1 MSAFSVERRGG
12 VAIVTFDTP
21 NETVNKISK
30 AVGWEFEDLLGRLA
44 ADEPV
49 KAIVLRSGKPDTFIA
64 GADIEE
70 FVALRSVEE
79 AQRLSRD
86 GQLLM
91 QKVADSP
98 KPIVAAIHGAAD
110 KPEAA
115 LRSGGYVME
124 SFELALA
131 MLARTDTYRDGLVAA
146 VNMGHD
152 ADTSGA
158 IYGQLAGAIYGAS
171 AIPAAWLDRLAWR
184 DRLEALIDGLWLLAG
199 GDRVD

>member
-44 ADEPV
+44 TDEPV

-91 QKVADSP
+91 QKV
-98 KPIVAAIHGAAD
+98 
-110 KPEAA
+110 
-115 LRSGGYVME
+115 
-124 SFELALA
+124 
-131 MLARTDTYRDGLVAA
+131 T
-146 VNMGHD
+146 
-152 ADTSGA
+152 
-158 IYGQLAGAIYGAS
+158 
-171 AIPAAWLDRLAWR
+171 
-184 DRLEALIDGLWLLAG
+184 
-199 GDRVD
+199 